1 MSGKTFVDTNV
12 LVYALDSDAGSKHRI
27 AQEVVRRLWEQNSGI
42 VSMQVLQE
50 LYSAVTR
57 KLSKRVPRQ
66 EVRQA
71 VRHFTQWCIAT
82 GPSEI
87 AAAFQMEDAA
97 RISFWDAMI
106 VAAAVRGGAVRI
118 LSEDLNAG
126 QTIAGITIENPF
138 HPG

>member
-87 AAAFQMEDAA
+87 AAAFQIEDAA

-106 VAAAVRGGAVRI
+106 APPAAKCALGH
-118 LSEDLNAG
+118 LNAG